1 MSNLN
6 LGIKLSEAA
15 KNHLVNTCNKNN
27 SKFVLLQAK
36 GGGCAGFKYDWSFIT
51 EEQINDHD
59 MFINLTETHYLIVDS
74 NSSLHLMGMNID
86 FVETIAGAT
95 LEISNPNAKSSC
107 GCGESFGV

>member
-6 LGIKLSEAA
+6 LGIKLSEDA

-36 GGGCAGFKYDWSFIT
+36 GGGCAGFKYDWSFVPSDKIDT
-51 EEQINDHD
+51 LDT
-59 MFINLTETHYLIVDS
+59 FIPLDESHSLIIDRYS
-74 NSSLHLMGMNID
+74 AFSLMGMNID

-95 LEISNPNAKSSC
+95 LEISNPNAKSAC
-107 GCGESFGV
+107 GCGESFSV